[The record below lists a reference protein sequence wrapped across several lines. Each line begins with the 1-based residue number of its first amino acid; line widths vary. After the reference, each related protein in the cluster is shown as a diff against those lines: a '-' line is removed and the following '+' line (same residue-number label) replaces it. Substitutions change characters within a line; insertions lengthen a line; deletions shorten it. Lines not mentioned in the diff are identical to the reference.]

1 MNMTADMNMNMIITY
16 KKHDNAGNIDD
27 DGDHEYFFL
36 RDSRTYHYDGT
47 TPVTTFILL
56 YCNHH

>member
-1 MNMTADMNMNMIITY
+1 MIMPVILMMMVTMNI
-16 KKHDNAGNIDD
+16 
-27 DGDHEYFFL
+27 FF
-36 RDSRTYHYDGT
+36 RDSRKYHYDGT